1 MAFEYRVRDRNAQ
14 VTQGV
19 LEAPSLDAATQQL
32 RREGLVVL
40 HIDEIDD
47 DATGL
52 FARRITK
59 SEIIYVTNQLA
70 IMIDTGITLS
80 VALQAILE
88 QEKNPSLRSVLKQ
101 VKNQVEAGEDF
112 SDALA
117 DHPRVF
123 STIYVSLVKA
133 SESTGTLA
141 MMLERISGY
150 LRKEVEARGKVR
162 SAMAYPMVMMVM
174 AIGVSIFLLT
184 YILPKFQPLFTRK
197 GVDLPAP
204 TAVMLAIS
212 AALTDYWYVW
222 LTLAALI
229 IAAWIASRRTE
240 GGRRALDWVRI
251 NLPLVG
257 NMYRK
262 IIISRSIRTLGAM
275 VAGGV
280 PLLDAIELCRRVAG
294 NYFYEQLWQHVADQ
308 VTQGKRIHD
317 GLEGSPLFPPTLVQM
332 IASGEE
338 AGKLAKVLERVGD
351 YYDNEVENSL
361 KTVTSL
367 IEPLLIGVMGIVVGG
382 IGLALMLPI
391 FKLSQPGG

>member
-70 IMIDTGITLS
+70 IMIDTGITLP

-141 MMLERISGY
+141 MMLERIAGY

-257 NMYRK
+257 NMTRK

>member
-40 HIDEIDD
+40 HIDEVDD

-70 IMIDTGITLS
+70 IMIDTGITLP

-141 MMLERISGY
+141 MMLERIAGY